1 MVGEGGE
8 NASAWV
14 VTHSLVELINFALN
28 KYYSQQLNNYIMTNF
43 GISRDEIEL
52 EAIHCCNCL

>member
-28 KYYSQQLNNYIMTNF
+28 KYYSQQLNNYIMKNYP
-43 GISRDEIEL
+43 GMNIQG
-52 EAIHCCNCL
+52 